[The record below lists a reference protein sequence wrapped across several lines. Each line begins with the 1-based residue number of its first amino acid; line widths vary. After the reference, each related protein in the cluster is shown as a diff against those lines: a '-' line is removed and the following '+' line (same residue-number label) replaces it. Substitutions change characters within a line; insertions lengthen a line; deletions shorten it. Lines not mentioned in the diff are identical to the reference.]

1 MQKFLWLG
9 VWLLLALFLAACG
22 TTESA
27 NEEPDLENGSSGG
40 ITAGEVV
47 ATIEQLDDDSY
58 RYTLKNQTEEAV
70 TFDFTSGQRYDFALY
85 NENDEQVFLF
95 SSVSTY
101 TQALGEETIK
111 QAEELSYEFDVPQLD
126 LAAGTYKIEAWLTPK
141 QGPAYPVETEYTIQ

>member
-1 MQKFLWLG
+1 MQKFLSLG

-27 NEEPDLENGSSGG
+27 NEEPDPENGSSGG
-40 ITAGEVV
+40 IAAGEIV

>member
-1 MQKFLWLG
+1 MHRHLWLG
-9 VWLLLALFLAACG
+9 VWLLMALFLAACG
-22 TTESA
+22 TTDGA
-27 NEEPDLENGSSGG
+27 TEEPDPDNGSSGG
-40 ITAGEVV
+40 ITAGEIV
-47 ATIEQLDDDSY
+47 ATIEQLDNDSY

-85 NENDEQVFLF
+85 NESDEQVFLF

-141 QGPAYPVETEYTIQ
+141 QGPAYPVETEYTIE

>member
-1 MQKFLWLG
+1 MHKFLSLG

-27 NEEPDLENGSSGG
+27 NDEPDPQNGSSGG
-40 ITAGEVV
+40 IAAGEIT
-47 ATIEQLDDDSY
+47 ATIEQLDDDTY

-70 TFDFTSGQRYDFALY
+70 TYDFTSGQRYDFALY

-141 QGPAYPVETEYTIQ
+141 QGPAHPVETEYTIQ